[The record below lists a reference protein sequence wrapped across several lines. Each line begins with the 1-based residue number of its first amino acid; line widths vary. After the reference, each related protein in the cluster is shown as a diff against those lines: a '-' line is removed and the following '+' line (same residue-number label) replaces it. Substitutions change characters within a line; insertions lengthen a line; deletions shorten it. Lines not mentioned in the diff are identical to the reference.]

1 MWCCLCLTIVLF
13 VFFKQKA
20 AYEMRISDWSS
31 DVVLFRSPDNAG
43 RRGRLDRDA
52 RQLRGGVDQR
62 FERQIDPRRDDP
74 AQIGAVGADMV
85 EGRRGAEADDELVLA
100 RLDRLRRNG
109 VARAV
114 RSEERRVGEE
124 WFSTGRSRGCADH

>member
-1 MWCCLCLTIVLF
+1 
-13 VFFKQKA
+13 
-20 AYEMRISDWSS
+20 MRISDWSS
-31 DVVLFRSPDNAG
+31 DVCSSDL
-43 RRGRLDRDA
+43 
-52 RQLRGGVDQR
+52 DQR

-114 RSEERRVGEE
+114 GADRLRLVDLERDAPTRRLAPGDQIGSASCRERVGPY
-124 WFSTGRSRGCADH
+124 G

>member
-52 RQLRGGVDQR
+52 RQLRGGIDQR
-62 FERQIDPRRDDP
+62 FERQVDARRDDP
-74 AQIGAVGADMV
+74 AEIGAVGADMV
-85 EGRRGAEADDELVLA
+85 KGRRGAKADDKLVPV
-100 RLDRLRRNG
+100 RSDRLRRNG
-109 VARAV
+109 VAGAVSADRLRLVDQIGRAHV
-114 RSEERRVGEE
+114 
-124 WFSTGRSRGCADH
+124 